1 MTTYVYA
8 VCEDRGEN
16 HIRTINANSMQNAK
30 EKIIDKYRNDWEI
43 DEEFDSW
50 ADFLDYMYDHD
61 VIISQSV
68 LDVEAL

>member
-8 VCEDRGEN
+8 VCDNGEN
-16 HIRTINANSMQNAK
+16 HVRTINANSMQNAK

-43 DEEFDSW
+43 DEEFNSW

-61 VIISQSV
+61 LVISQSV
-68 LDVEAL
+68 LDIEAL